1 MSKTNTGSV
10 LCHGMTRFVFML
22 FQELTE
28 RTVCRQ
34 AYKHLSREPDTILQG
49 WHWVGAGTSF
59 YIQAALGRAAYPLHS
74 IFQRGIFAQMQEQT
88 DDGSLHLPGARR
100 RDS

>member
-1 MSKTNTGSV
+1 
-10 LCHGMTRFVFML
+10 ML
-22 FQELTE
+22 FPELTE

-49 WHWVGAGTSF
+49 WHWAGAGTTC
-59 YIQAALGRAAYPLHS
+59 YIQAALGRAAYPLYAS
-74 IFQRGIFAQMQEQT
+74 FQWGVFAQMQEQA
-88 DDGSLHLPGARR
+88 DDGSLHLPGARH